1 MKKVVLVID
10 VQQALFGSAK
20 PPYEA
25 QAVISHIN
33 QVTAWARSNQTPVIY
48 IQHERPDTPLAYQST
63 GWSLATGLEHQSTDF
78 SIRKSSPDSF
88 LRTNLK
94 ALLDEHAI
102 EHLIICG
109 YATEFCV
116 DTTVRKAASLGYS
129 IELVADAH
137 TTHDKPHA
145 SAQWIREHHNMI
157 LPQLT
162 SFDVSIKALPTS
174 ELVGGRV

>member
-1 MKKVVLVID
+1 MKKAVLVID
-10 VQQALFGSAK
+10 VQQALFASAK
-20 PPYEA
+20 PPDEA
-25 QAVISHIN
+25 QTVISHIN
-33 QVTAWARSNQTPVIY
+33 QVTVWARSNQTPVIY
-48 IQHERPDTPLAYQST
+48 IQHERPDTPLAHQSI
-63 GWSLATGLEHQSTDF
+63 GWNLANGLEHQPTDF
-78 SIRKSSPDSF
+78 YIRKSSPDSF
-88 LRTNLK
+88 LRTNLQ

-137 TTHDKPHA
+137 TTHDKSHA
-145 SAQWIREHHNMI
+145 SAQFIQEHHNTI

-162 SFDVSIKALPTS
+162 SFDVSIKTVPTN
-174 ELVGGRV
+174 ELVAVSV